1 MHNRN
6 DYSLQYS
13 TIYRSITGAT
23 LMDRYVCTICG
34 HVYNPEKGEP
44 IQDIKPGVDFKNLP
58 ADWACPVCFASKN
71 QFKKE
76 E

>member
-1 MHNRN
+1 
-6 DYSLQYS
+6 
-13 TIYRSITGAT
+13 
-23 LMDRYVCTICG
+23 MDRYVCTICG
-34 HVYNPEKGEP
+34 HIYNPEKGEP
-44 IQDIKPGVDFKNLP
+44 LQNIKDRVSFADLP

>member
-1 MHNRN
+1 MF
-6 DYSLQYS
+6 
-13 TIYRSITGAT
+13 TI
-23 LMDRYVCTICG
+23 
-34 HVYNPEKGEP
+34 PEKGELL
-44 IQDIKPGVDFKNLP
+44 QDIKAGVAFADLP

>member
-1 MHNRN
+1 VIF
-6 DYSLQYS
+6 
-13 TIYRSITGAT
+13 T
-23 LMDRYVCTICG
+23 DRYVCTICG

-44 IQDIKPGVDFKNLP
+44 LQDIKTGVEFASLP
-58 ADWACPVCFASKN
+58 ADWACPVCFASKD